1 MLQGSWRLALQNS
14 FKNFR
19 KGCSKKKTEEAS
31 DPEPQPK
38 QVKLHTGDEEDID
51 DDEYQEAL
59 EKLKELGRR
68 SQGTEASHGVDRT
81 EAS

>member
-1 MLQGSWRLALQNS
+1 MSLRNS

-19 KGCSKKKTEEAS
+19 KGCPKKKKEEAT

-38 QVKLHTGDEEDID
+38 QVKLYTGDEEEID

-59 EKLKELGRR
+59 EKLKELGKYRKGGNHKELKR
-68 SQGTEASHGVDRT
+68 LMT
-81 EAS
+81 